1 MRGWYK
7 WEWDLPWPPR
17 SAWSVTDT
25 RRCTPVCTGP
35 VPPTS
40 QSHSSARRS
49 HCHPVNNVHVRLHTY
64 VLANI
69 MQGQRNDESQ
79 QDTRRVFFYFKVNS
93 HVLTLPSL
101 MATSLLRQNLSNF
114 LQTLSLSCNKA
125 QTIAWLIYKIL
136 TIIHKPSELFEIAL
150 YR

>member
-1 MRGWYK
+1 MWARI
-7 WEWDLPWPPR
+7 WDLPWPPR

-40 QSHSSARRS
+40 QSHSSARQS
-49 HCHPVNNVHVRLHTY
+49 HCHPVNNVHRETTHLCT
-64 VLANI
+64 
-69 MQGQRNDESQ
+69 SQ
-79 QDTRRVFFYFKVNS
+79 HNAGPKKSWNTTRHKEKRVFIKKVIS